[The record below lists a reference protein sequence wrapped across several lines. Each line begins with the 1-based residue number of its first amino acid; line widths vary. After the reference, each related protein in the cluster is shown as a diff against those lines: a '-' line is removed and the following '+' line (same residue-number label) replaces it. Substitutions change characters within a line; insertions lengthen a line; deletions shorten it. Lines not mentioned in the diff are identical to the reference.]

1 MSSGLSFFAQQ
12 VRVDYGSQF
21 ALKDLSLEIKAGECL
36 ALLGPSGAG
45 KSTLLNLLGA
55 RRFASAGEVSAGGE
69 ALDTLGPKEI
79 QRLRSRIGFIEQDH
93 RLVPNLRVSQNVLAG
108 QLGQLSFPAS
118 LRRMLRPP
126 KRELEEV
133 LKILD
138 RVGVGEKIFTR
149 TDRLSGGERQRVAIA
164 RALYQDPGALL
175 ADEPVASVDPARAR
189 DTIELLTRLAAED
202 GLTLIVSL
210 HNLELA
216 REFFPRLVGIRQG
229 RIVFDQSSSALSDS
243 DFHALYNLKEASRE
257 S

>member
-1 MSSGLSFFAQQ
+1 M
-12 VRVDYGSQF
+12 RVDYGAQF
-21 ALKDLSLEIKAGECL
+21 ALKDMSLKVEAGECL

-45 KSTLLNLLGA
+45 KSTLLSLLGG
-55 RRFASAGEVSAGGE
+55 RRFASSGEVHAGDR
-69 ALDTLGPKEI
+69 ALDTLQAKAL

-93 RLVPNLRVSQNVLAG
+93 HLVPNLRVSQNVLAG
-108 QLGQLSFPAS
+108 RLGRLSFSAS

-126 KRELEEV
+126 RHELEKV
-133 LKILD
+133 LSILD

-149 TDRLSGGERQRVAIA
+149 SDRLSGGERQRVAIA

-189 DTIELLTRLAAED
+189 DTIELLTRLAEEY
-202 GLTLIVSL
+202 GFTLIVSL

-216 REFFPRLVGIRQG
+216 REYFPRLVGIREG
-229 RIVFDQSSSALSDS
+229 GVVFDQASLTLSDA
-243 DFHALYNLKEASRE
+243 DFQALYNLKVTSFE